1 MPSWRFVRFE
11 NPLSM
16 PSVADLGEPS
26 TLTARIAPANLRLG
40 QEIAD
45 RGDVELIE
53 FGALRVVAKV
63 GGTAASG
70 QRRTVELVST
80 PNGLEWSCTCTRN
93 RSLFCKHCVATA
105 LTAWQK
111 APMRRG

>member
-1 MPSWRFVRFE
+1 MSSWHFVRSGKL
-11 NPLSM
+11 LSM
-16 PSVADLGEPS
+16 PSVSDLVEPS
-26 TLTARIAPANLRLG
+26 TLTVRIAPANLRLG
-40 QEIAD
+40 REIAD

-53 FGALRVVAKV
+53 FGPLRVMARV

-93 RSLFCKHCVATA
+93 RSLFCKHCVATV
-105 LTAWQK
+105 LIAWQK
-111 APMRRG
+111 APKRRG